1 MSLSVERYDDVTRLR
16 MANLGSR
23 AFRLDVS
30 AYVVRGVMID
40 SGFPHVCEQLLR
52 AVDSIGINGC
62 IVTHSHE
69 DHAGNAAPLAH
80 RGVSLLATEETVRV
94 LRARPAIALYR
105 RIAWVVRPLSRTS
118 SSRSISPDCNA
129 CARRDTPWII
139 RSYGTRRHGRSSRVI
154 CGLAPAFASCMRPR
168 SRIKSSRACG
178 ESLRSTRR
186 ACSMRTAVWSS
197 QRRTRSS
204 GASTGSDNRSP
215 RSNAASTTDWMT
227 PRSRS
232 VCSAAISGFVS
243 RPKESTRRATSCAP
257 CDETGERPRGF
268 SSRPDRYSLDAFAN
282 SVRRSFII
290 SARRS

>member
-105 RIAWVVRPLSRTS
+105 RIASGSSARSHERARVVRSR
-118 SSRSISPDCNA
+118 
-129 CARRDTPWII
+129 
-139 RSYGTRRHGRSSRVI
+139 
-154 CGLAPAFASCMRPR
+154 
-168 SRIKSSRACG
+168 
-178 ESLRSTRR
+178 
-186 ACSMRTAVWSS
+186 RTAM
-197 QRRTRSS
+197 RAHAGTLRGSS
-204 GASTGSDNRSP
+204 GRMGPVD
-215 RSNAASTTDWMT
+215 TDDLL
-227 PRSRS
+227 
-232 VCSAAISGFVS
+232 G
-243 RPKESTRRATSCAP
+243 
-257 CDETGERPRGF
+257 
-268 SSRPDRYSLDAFAN
+268 
-282 SVRRSFII
+282 
-290 SARRS
+290 